1 MTESNIENYLK
12 RIQVDEAFS
21 ADLKFLTT
29 LQNQH
34 MLNIPFENLDIGI
47 GKEIVLDYDKLYQ
60 KIVLNRRGGYC
71 YELNGLFCSLL
82 RQLGYTV
89 DMLSARVYNSEGVPG
104 HEFDHMTLLAHLE
117 KDYLVDVGFGDS
129 FRKPIEMPDGS
140 VVDVSGKYPVRSN
153 PEIQSGFFLKRFFE
167 NEWKPQ
173 YQFTTIPRKLS
184 DFEDMNRYHQTSPE
198 SHFTQRSICTIA
210 AETGRISL
218 SDEFL
223 TVTEGQEKQK
233 YLVSSADIFK
243 SWLKEYFDIVV

>member
-1 MTESNIENYLK
+1 MTDSQIDKYLN
-12 RIQVDEAFS
+12 RIQVDKASS
-21 ADLKFLTT
+21 ADVQFLMT

-47 GKEIVLDYDKLYQ
+47 GRKIVLDYDKLYD

-71 YELNGLFCSLL
+71 YELNGLFCNLL

-89 DMLSARVYNSEGVPG
+89 DMLSARVYNAEGITG
-104 HEFDHMTLLAHLE
+104 QEFDHMTLLVHLD

-140 VVDVSGKYPVRSN
+140 VEDVSGKYRIKSN
-153 PEIQSGFFLKRFFE
+153 PEIQSGLLLERFVE
-167 NEWKPQ
+167 SEWKPL
-173 YQFTTIPRKLS
+173 YQFTTIPRELS
-184 DFEDMNRYHQTSPE
+184 DFEDINRYHQTSHE

-210 AETGRISL
+210 TETGRISL

-223 TVTEGQEKQK
+223 TVTEGQERQK
-233 YLVSSADIFK
+233 YPVSSADIFR